1 MLPQLHD
8 IANYPYHQCSLL
20 INIGMLVSSGFSV
33 YLMTQSLES
42 HNLDKINLMVHLKL
56 LVTLPCIVKPF
67 YPLKTQVSYNS
78 TYWSHNDVLILI
90 ASYLVKV

>member
-1 MLPQLHD
+1 
-8 IANYPYHQCSLL
+8 
-20 INIGMLVSSGFSV
+20 MLVSSGFSV

-67 YPLKTQVSYNS
+67 YPLKIRPLFV
-78 TYWSHNDVLILI
+78 DFEFLIRDFHRFNADGRVI
-90 ASYLVKV
+90 TIIHYCRAP

>member
-20 INIGMLVSSGFSV
+20 INIGMLVSSGLSV

-56 LVTLPCIVKPF
+56 L
-67 YPLKTQVSYNS
+67 
-78 TYWSHNDVLILI
+78 
-90 ASYLVKV
+90 